1 MGQATNDL
9 RHEHEAILHVLG
21 RLDRMMR
28 LQDSREGEMLGRYQE
43 VVHFLKTFADKCHH
57 GKEESGLFP
66 ALEAK
71 GVPVAGGP
79 IGVML
84 REHEEGRE
92 LIRTMAQALLDH
104 NLAAF
109 DKAAVEYGNLL
120 RNHIDKENSVL
131 FSLADRLLSE
141 EEQDSLFGRFEEYE
155 ETVMGHGV
163 HEQLH
168 AKIKEWEKTFPLLTK

>member
-21 RLDRMMR
+21 LLDRMMR
-28 LQDSREGEMLGRYQE
+28 MQDAREGEMQGRYQE

-57 GKEESGLFP
+57 GKEETGLFP

-71 GVPVAGGP
+71 GVAVEGGP

-92 LIRTMAQALLDH
+92 LIRLMAQALLDQ
-104 NLAAF
+104 NLKAF
-109 DKAAVEYGNLL
+109 GKAAVEYENLL

-131 FSLADRLLSE
+131 FPLADRVLSE

-155 ETVMGHGV
+155 ENVMGRGV

-168 AKIKEWEKTFPLLTK
+168 AKIKAWEKVFPLPSK

>member
-1 MGQATNDL
+1 MGQATDDL

-21 RLDRMMR
+21 LLDRMMQ
-28 LQDSREGEMLGRYQE
+28 LQDSREQAQGRYQE

-57 GKEESGLFP
+57 GKEEAGLFP

-71 GVPVAGGP
+71 GVPVEGGP

-92 LIRTMAQALLDH
+92 LVRTMGQTLLDRDLH
-104 NLAAF
+104 GFTEAAS
-109 DKAAVEYGNLL
+109 EYKNLL
-120 RNHIDKENSVL
+120 RNHIDKENSIL
-131 FSLADRLLSE
+131 FPLADRLMSD
-141 EEQDSLFGRFEEYE
+141 EEQEALFGEFDEFEEN
-155 ETVMGHGV
+155 VMGHGV

-168 AKIKEWEKTFPLLTK
+168 AKIKEWEKSFPLL